1 MRNTMIAAATA
12 LVLSVGFAAPS
23 FADDNNY
30 GNRNPSGS
38 YAQNQ
43 QYDDDDYDRGD
54 RRGDNGTWRRD
65 RDDRNFD
72 RHERRFDQWER
83 GWRDDFGPQYGIWV
97 RMNNSNWVPLHGASA
112 QHITGA
118 DLDGNGQ
125 GDVVVDLGSANGGIW
140 ARMNNSNW
148 VQINGVGAAS
158 ITAGQID
165 GN

>member
-1 MRNTMIAAATA
+1 VAA
-12 LVLSVGFAAPS
+12 V
-23 FADDNNY
+23 DIDNN
-30 GNRNPSGS
+30 GM
-38 YAQNQ
+38 
-43 QYDDDDYDRGD
+43 DDVVI
-54 RRGDNGTWRRD
+54 
-65 RDDRNFD
+65 
-72 RHERRFDQWER
+72 
-83 GWRDDFGPQYGIWV
+83 DFGPQYGIWV
-97 RMNNSNWVPLHGASA
+97 RMNNANWVLLHGSSA

-125 GDVVVDLGSANGGIW
+125 GDVIVDFGSAKGGIW